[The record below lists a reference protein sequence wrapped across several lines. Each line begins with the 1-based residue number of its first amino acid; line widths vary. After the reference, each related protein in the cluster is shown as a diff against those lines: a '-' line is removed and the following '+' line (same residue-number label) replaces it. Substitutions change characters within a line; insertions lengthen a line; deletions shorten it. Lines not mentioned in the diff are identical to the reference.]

1 MTVLDTGHLSVTGTD
16 RGGNPTT
23 TWYRGPFTAREIQRP
38 SRSDP
43 NGALAH
49 AADQLR
55 RVGPDGKED
64 VSLAVAFELGRVL
77 AASSPGV
84 IAALVGWRKT
94 NYDAARLLALLAL
107 GGSGIHQQL
116 AGVLSGRPP
125 VFSAAVSAGVLAGLG
140 ANVTQTLGPTRP
152 LVAGPSVAPGAP
164 LTDTLSRGFGV
175 DSAVVSAIL
184 GSQVSPPTAGIPSSA
199 TVPVAPQSLSA
210 MTAATFAATNS
221 AVVNQATLLVK
232 ASGAGLAQFTPPILR
247 AVGPE
252 LRGVETTVEV
262 PAGEQEPSTGSEK
275 AP

>member
-1 MTVLDTGHLSVTGTD
+1 
-16 RGGNPTT
+16 
-23 TWYRGPFTAREIQRP
+23 
-38 SRSDP
+38 
-43 NGALAH
+43 
-49 AADQLR
+49 
-55 RVGPDGKED
+55 
-64 VSLAVAFELGRVL
+64 VAFELGRIL

-116 AGVLSGRPP
+116 AGVLSRRPP

-140 ANVTQTLGPTRP
+140 SNSAQSLGPTRP

-164 LTDTLSRGFGV
+164 LNDTLSKGFGV

-184 GSQVSPPTAGIPSSA
+184 GSQATPPTSGLPSSA
-199 TVPVAPQSLSA
+199 TEPVAPQSLSA
-210 MTAATFAATNS
+210 MTAATFAATNN

-232 ASGAGLAQFTPPILR
+232 ASGGGQAQFTPPILSGL
-247 AVGPE
+247 GPV
-252 LRGVETTVEV
+252 LRGAETAAEV
-262 PAGEQEPSTGSEK
+262 PDGQEKPSAGSEE